1 MRNFN
6 SSAELQQVMGG
17 FFQHVVQKGLL
28 ENDPVV
34 SKPAKSLNETN
45 LVVHFA
51 LKNPDLLIVID
62 TEEKPIHVSFGSE
75 NPKPPTAVFYVSA
88 LDGHKFWLGDLNIPN
103 ALLRKRVVL
112 KGPVHRLLKILPVA
126 RQCFTIYKSYLAA
139 NGFTDFQLDK
149 DKGEGEE

>member
-62 TEEKPIHVSFGSE
+62 TEQKPIHVSFGSE

-88 LDGHKFWLGDLNIPN
+88 LDGHKFWIGDLNIPN
-103 ALLRKRVVL
+103 ALLRKKVVL
-112 KGPVHRLLKILPVA
+112 KGPVHRLLKILPIA
-126 RQCFTIYKSYLAA
+126 KQCFPIYRSYLAA
-139 NGFTDFQLDK
+139 NGFADFQLDK

>member
-6 SSAELQQVMGG
+6 SSAELQQVLGG
-17 FFQHVVQKGLL
+17 FFQHVVQKGLV

-34 SKPAKSLNETN
+34 SKPAKSLNDTN
-45 LVVHFA
+45 LIVHFA
-51 LKNPDLLIVID
+51 LKDPNLLIVID
-62 TEEKPIHVSFGSE
+62 TEQKPIHVSFGNE

-103 ALLRKRVVL
+103 ALLRKKVVL

-126 RQCFTIYKSYLAA
+126 RQCFSIYKNYLAV
-139 NGFTDFQLDK
+139 NGYTDFQLDK
-149 DKGEGEE
+149 EKGEDDK